1 MAAKKGKVVR
11 LRPSEEVEEAPRELE
26 GGWLDHLVFRTLA
39 NGRRVPDDGVTNV
52 VATLRH
58 HPAWQGVLAF
68 DVFRQTVVT
77 TKPPSWHATD
87 APPVVRAGTWT
98 DADSVRLMSWLRR
111 EPSLQLKAGRETVDA
126 ALLVASEGNPIDPP
140 RAYLDDCKWDAA
152 SRVGGTDPDV
162 VSWLTTYLGV
172 PDSLYTRWVGRWFL
186 ISAVARIYAPGCKV
200 DTALVLEGAQGA
212 MKSSAARALFG
223 EWYSDT
229 PLDLASKDRFGA
241 VQGVWGYEL
250 AEFDQYSRHEAS
262 IIKAFASSASDKY
275 RPPYMR
281 RDVVVPRRCVF
292 FATINPAQEYLHDE
306 TGGRR
311 WWPVRAAKEHPIL
324 LDELRRDRDLLWAE
338 ARELYLCGERW
349 YPTTPEEHEAC
360 RSEQADR
367 QSRDAWEEPIRD
379 WLRSQYGG
387 ELTISEVLEGAL
399 KLETSRWGR
408 PEQMRAGAIL
418 RALGYVRHRV
428 QHNGSRG
435 YVYRQGEP

>member
-1 MAAKKGKVVR
+1 MAAKKGKVVA
-11 LRPSEEVEEAPRELE
+11 LKAASSEGGSDFAAMHAASEEWADRLMMK
-26 GGWLDHLVFRTLA
+26 TLA
-39 NGRRVPDDGVTNV
+39 NGREVPDDGIPNI
-52 VATLRH
+52 VATLRF
-58 HPAWQGVLAF
+58 HPAWRDVLAF
-68 DVFRQTVVT
+68 DVFRQTIVT
-77 TKPPSWHATD
+77 TQPPAWHPFD
-87 APPVVRAGTWT
+87 APPKIVAGAWT

-111 EPSLQLKAGRETVDA
+111 EPTLRMKAGRDTVDA
-126 ALLVASEGNPIDPP
+126 GLLVASEGNPIDPP
-140 RAYLDDCKWDAA
+140 RAYLDGCKWDAA
-152 SRVGGTDPDV
+152 SRVD
-162 VSWLTTYLGV
+162 SWLTDYLGV

-349 YPTTPEEHEAC
+349 YPTTPEEHDAC

-379 WLRSQYGG
+379 WLRSQYGD
-387 ELTISEVLEGAL
+387 ELTLAEVLEGAL
-399 KLETSRWGR
+399 QLDKSRWGR
-408 PEQMRAGAIL
+408 AEQMRASSVL
-418 RALGYVRHRV
+418 RTMGYVRHRV
-428 QHNGSRG
+428 STGSRG
-435 YVYRQGEP
+435 YVYRRANG